1 MGLEDDG
8 RRGVVGVKYIVTKGE
23 EHGYI
28 NRFELPSDSF
38 LSPGEGGGGGHHK
51 HVICGMWGGNF
62 ICSV

>member
-1 MGLEDDG
+1 
-8 RRGVVGVKYIVTKGE
+8 VVGVKYIVTKGE